1 MSLYKIVNIFLNY
14 MGVLVDIC
22 NEGQFKRSNTSDT
35 SNVAAKSGLISYE
48 IVFHPLFVCGHYFA

>member
-1 MSLYKIVNIFLNY
+1 